1 MAASN
6 GTDRVIASI
15 LSENLS
21 INGESVLDLNFV
33 QSIDNFDLSLLGD
46 SVCSKIESLSRRVV
60 KIEETLGIYQL
71 AVWKIEPD
79 NAVKFLT
86 SFCRDKFGWSVSEED
101 FTVVQRLDCRRK
113 GVLVQVASLELKQSI
128 LVKREFFEA
137 EGSNRFSGL
146 ESFPTRSFWTRFW
159 FWLQA

>member
-6 GTDRVIASI
+6 GSDRVIASI

-46 SVCSKIESLSRRVV
+46 SDHNNFLSVISKIPNNKTEVSVKPFPVCSKIESLSRRVV
-60 KIEETLGIYQL
+60 KIEEALGIYQL
-71 AVWKIEPD
+71 AVWKIKPD

-86 SFCRDKFGWSVSEED
+86 SF
-101 FTVVQRLDCRRK
+101 
-113 GVLVQVASLELKQSI
+113 
-128 LVKREFFEA
+128 
-137 EGSNRFSGL
+137 FS
-146 ESFPTRSFWTRFW
+146 R
-159 FWLQA
+159 